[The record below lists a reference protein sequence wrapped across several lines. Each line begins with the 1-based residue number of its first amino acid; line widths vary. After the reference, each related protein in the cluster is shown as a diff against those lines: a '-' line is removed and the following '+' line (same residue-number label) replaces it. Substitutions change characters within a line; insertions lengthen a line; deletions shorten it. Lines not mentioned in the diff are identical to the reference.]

1 MKKLLFIM
9 TFATILAACCGENS
23 EKSGPQPLVIDNAL
37 TEAEKEAEYLRL
49 RLCGR

>member
-23 EKSGPQPLVIDNAL
+23 EKSGPQPLVIDYGYGNRR
-37 TEAEKEAEYLRL
+37 AEVLDRQHLE
-49 RLCGR
+49 